1 MSDAANKTAEKAA
14 PAESPSSV
22 ESLSFEQALEELGQ
36 IVGRLE
42 GGQDEL
48 DKSITDYQRGMALKE
63 HCEKKLKEA
72 QEKIEKIAVSADG
85 GVETTPFEAG

>member
-1 MSDAANKTAEKAA
+1 MSDAARNDATKAA
-14 PAESPSSV
+14 PV
-22 ESLSFEQALEELGQ
+22 DSLSFEQALEELGQ
-36 IVGRLE
+36 IVARLE

-72 QEKIEKIAVSADG
+72 QEKIEKIAVAADG
-85 GVETTPFEAG
+85 SVETTPFEAG

>member
-1 MSDAANKTAEKAA
+1 MSDAAQKTPENTADKA
-14 PAESPSSV
+14 PPV
-22 ESLSFEQALEELGQ
+22 ESLSFEQALEELGR

-72 QEKIEKIAVSADG
+72 QEKIEKIAVDNDG
-85 GVETTPFEAG
+85 KVKTQPFDAG

>member
-1 MSDAANKTAEKAA
+1 MSDAAQNDAEKA
-14 PAESPSSV
+14 PPVS
-22 ESLSFEQALEELGQ
+22 SLSFEQALEELGQ

-48 DKSITDYQRGMALKE
+48 DKSIADYQRGMALKE

-72 QEKIEKIAVSADG
+72 QEKIEKIAVAADG
-85 GVETTPFEAG
+85 SVETTPFEAG

>member
-1 MSDAANKTAEKAA
+1 MSDSAVKTVPVEK
-14 PAESPSSV
+14 
-22 ESLSFEQALEELGQ
+22 LSFEQALEELGA
-36 IVGRLE
+36 IVARLE

-85 GVETTPFEAG
+85 SVATTPFEAD